1 MRLGITFDDVLLVP
15 QYSEIKSR
23 KDVYTST
30 QLSGNTSLDIPII
43 SANMDTITEF
53 EMALSMGLQGGMG
66 IIHRFMPIEQQSKI
80 VKDLYDLGHTTIAA
94 AVGIHEEDKQR
105 TQKLI
110 ESGASVICIDVAH
123 GDSKGCVDMVNWI
136 RWMLKNYSKIDIIAG
151 NVCTPEGALRL
162 VNAGASIIKV
172 GVGAGSI
179 CITRVVSGFGV
190 PQLSA
195 IMDVA
200 EVLKPYNVPI
210 VADGGIRGSNDI
222 VKALAAGAHAVMLGN
237 LLSGTEE
244 TPGEIVKINN
254 KLYKSYRGMAS
265 KSANETRRNLDTEN
279 YAFDST
285 PEGVESLVEYK
296 GSCRKIIEKLIG
308 GLRSGMS
315 YAGAYTIKDLQENAE
330 FIQITNSGI
339 RESNYHDVEVIN

>member
-1 MRLGITFDDVLLVP
+1 MRLGITFDDVLLIP

-23 KDVYTST
+23 KDVYTFT
-30 QLSGNTSLDIPII
+30 DLSNNISLEIPII
-43 SANMDTITEF
+43 SANMDTVTESS
-53 EMALSMGLQGGMG
+53 MANTMRDMGGLGAV
-66 IIHRFMPIEQQSKI
+66 HRFMSIERQTEI
-80 VKDLYDLGHTTIAA
+80 VKELYTFHQHYICAA
-94 AVGIHEEDKQR
+94 IGIHNEDKER
-105 TQKLI
+105 TKSLFDAGMNI
-110 ESGASVICIDVAH
+110 ALVDIAH
-123 GDSKGCVDMVNWI
+123 GDSKSCADMVLWI
-136 RWMLKNYSKIDIIAG
+136 RLNFSYLDIIAG
-151 NVCTPEGALRL
+151 NICTPEGALRL
-162 VNAGASIIKV
+162 VNAGANIIKV

-179 CITRVVSGFGV
+179 CTTRVISGYGV
-190 PQLSA
+190 PQLTA

-200 EVLKPYNVPI
+200 EVLKYKNVSI
-210 VADGGIRGSNDI
+210 IADGGIRGSNDI
-222 VKALAAGAHAVMLGN
+222 VKALAAGADAVMLGN

-265 KSANETRRNLDTEN
+265 KSANKTRRNLDAEN

-296 GSCRKIIEKLIG
+296 GSCRKIIEKLVG

-315 YAGAYTIKDLQENAE
+315 YAGAYSIKDLQENAE

-339 RESNYHDVEVIN
+339 KESNYHDVEVIN